1 MAGTITGTFLVLVFL
16 VGCAGTPIDMKL
28 NPLAVEQ
35 MDELYDPMKEK
46 AFCVLGD
53 KVHNIL
59 NGNITSCPLPL
70 CFTDDIVFHTHPF
83 YAENGANVFDLCV
96 WEEYHKR
103 YGNICFGVM
112 YGRGKYKIYNIK
124 D

>member
-1 MAGTITGTFLVLVFL
+1 MKTFAIILIFL
-16 VGCAGTPIDMKL
+16 IGCAGTPIDMKL

-46 AFCVLGD
+46 AFCVSRD

-59 NGNITSCPLPL
+59 DGSMTSCPMPL
-70 CFTDDIVFHTHPF
+70 CFVDDIVFHTHPF

-103 YGNICFGVM
+103 YGNIYFGVM
-112 YGRGKYKIYNIK
+112 YGRGKYKIYNIN